1 LGAVK
6 NGPGDDKATSRR
18 VLRYGSMAAR
28 PSWKGHLKL
37 SLVTCPVA
45 LFNAITPAGDVHFHL
60 INPETKHRVKSVV
73 IDAATDEILER
84 KDLLKGYEFSKGKY
98 VTLTKE
104 EIDAV
109 RLESTK
115 TIDIEKFVPAE
126 DIDRLYWDNPYFLVP
141 DGRLAAEPYAVI
153 RAAMDETGQVALGRL
168 VMSQRERLVALEPRG
183 KGIVATTLRSHD
195 EVRDLKDFFSD
206 IPAVRMDK
214 EMVQI
219 ATKIMSQKEAK
230 FDPKTFED
238 RYEDA
243 LRDLIKRKRKGQ
255 NVVEAEEPEGE
266 ESNVIDLMEAL
277 QASLKKK
284 KAARTRAT
292 PARKRAAASTRK
304 RAPRKTA
311 RK

>member
-1 LGAVK
+1 M
-6 NGPGDDKATSRR
+6 AT
-18 VLRYGSMAAR
+18 R
-28 PSWKGHLKL
+28 PSWRGHLKL

-45 LFNAITPAGDVHFHL
+45 LYNAISPAGDVHFHL
-60 INPETKHRVKSVV
+60 INPDTKHRVKSVV

-84 KDLLKGYEFSKGKY
+84 KDLLKGYEFAKGKY
-98 VTLTKE
+98 VTLTKD

-115 TIDIEKFVPAE
+115 TIDIDKFVPAE

-141 DGRLAAEPYAVI
+141 DGKLAAEPFAVI
-153 RAAMDETGQVALGRL
+153 RAAMEETGQVALGRL

-195 EVRDLKDFFSD
+195 EVRDMKDYFGE

-214 EMVQI
+214 EMVQV
-219 ATKIMSQKEAK
+219 ATKIMSQKHAK

-255 NVVEAEEPEGE
+255 NVVEADAPQDE

-284 KAARTRAT
+284 GAAKAKAA
-292 PARKRAAASTRK
+292 PKKRAAASRSK

>member
-1 LGAVK
+1 
-6 NGPGDDKATSRR
+6 
-18 VLRYGSMAAR
+18 MAAR

-45 LFNAITPAGDVHFHL
+45 LYNAITPAGDVHFHL
-60 INPETKHRVKSVV
+60 INPDTKHRVKSVV
-73 IDAATDEILER
+73 IDATTDEILER
-84 KDLLKGYEFSKGKY
+84 KDLLKGYEFAKGKY

-115 TIDIEKFVPAE
+115 TIDIDKFVPAE

-141 DGRLAAEPYAVI
+141 DGKLAAEPYAVI
-153 RAAMDETGQVALGRL
+153 RAAMEKTGQVALGRL

-183 KGIVATTLRSHD
+183 KGIVVTTLRSHD

-214 EMVQI
+214 EMIHV

-255 NVVEAEEPEGE
+255 NVVEADEPEDE
-266 ESNVIDLMEAL
+266 ESNVVDLMEAL

-284 KAARTRAT
+284 GARANAP

>member
-1 LGAVK
+1 LLRS
-6 NGPGDDKATSRR
+6 PLMAT
-18 VLRYGSMAAR
+18 R
-28 PSWKGHLKL
+28 PSWRGHIKL

-45 LFNAITPAGDVHFHL
+45 LYNAISPAGDVHFHL
-60 INPETKHRVKSVV
+60 INPDTKHRVKSVV

-84 KDLLKGYEFSKGKY
+84 KDLLKGFEFAKGKY

-115 TIDIEKFVPAE
+115 TIDIDKFVPAG

-141 DGRLAAEPYAVI
+141 DGKLAAEPFAVI
-153 RAAMDETGQVALGRL
+153 RAAMEESGQVALGRL

-183 KGIVATTLRSHD
+183 KGIIATTLRSHD
-195 EVRDLKDFFSD
+195 EVRDMKDFFGE
-206 IPAVRMDK
+206 IPAVRTDK
-214 EMVQI
+214 EMVEV
-219 ATKIMSQKEAK
+219 AGKIMSQKHAK
-230 FDPKTFED
+230 FDPTTFED

-255 NVVEAEEPEGE
+255 NVIETDEPESE

-284 KAARTRAT
+284 KSAAKTAKT
-292 PARKRAAASTRK
+292 KAAPKKRAAASGAK
-304 RAPRKTA
+304 RTSRKTA

>member
-1 LGAVK
+1 
-6 NGPGDDKATSRR
+6 
-18 VLRYGSMAAR
+18 MAAR

-45 LFNAITPAGDVHFHL
+45 LYNAITPAGDVHFHL
-60 INPETKHRVKSVV
+60 INPDTKHRVKSVV
-73 IDAATDEILER
+73 IDATTDEILER

-115 TIDIEKFVPAE
+115 TIDIDKFVPAE

-141 DGRLAAEPYAVI
+141 DGKLAAEPYAVI
-153 RAAMDETGQVALGRL
+153 RAAMEETGQVALGRL

-195 EVRDLKDFFSD
+195 EVRDFKDFFSD

-214 EMVQI
+214 EMVSV
-219 ATKIMSQKEAK
+219 ATKIMSQKQAK

-243 LRDLIKRKRKGQ
+243 LRDLIKRKRRGQ
-255 NVVEAEEPEGE
+255 NVVEADEPEDE
-266 ESNVIDLMEAL
+266 ESNVVDLMEAL
-277 QASLKKK
+277 QASLKKR
-284 KAARTRAT
+284 AARAKAP
-292 PARKRAAASTRK
+292 PARKRAAASTRR

>member
-1 LGAVK
+1 
-6 NGPGDDKATSRR
+6 
-18 VLRYGSMAAR
+18 MAAR

-60 INPETKHRVKSVV
+60 INPETRHRVKSVV
-73 IDAATDEILER
+73 IDAATDEILDR
-84 KDLLKGYEFSKGKY
+84 NDLLKGYEFSKGKY

-126 DIDRLYWDNPYFLVP
+126 DIDRLYWDSPYFLVP
-141 DGRLAAEPYAVI
+141 DGKLAAEPYAVI
-153 RAAMDETGQVALGRL
+153 RAAMEETGQVALGRL
-168 VMSQRERLVALEPRG
+168 VMSQRERLVALEPRS

-206 IPAVRMDK
+206 IPAVRMDR
-214 EMVQI
+214 EMVSV

-243 LRDLIKRKRKGQ
+243 LRELIKRKRKGQ
-255 NVVEAEEPEGE
+255 NVVEAEAPEEE

-284 KAARTRAT
+284 ASGAKA
-292 PARKRAAASTRK
+292 PARKRAAAASR
-304 RAPRKTA
+304 RRSPRKTA

>member
-1 LGAVK
+1 
-6 NGPGDDKATSRR
+6 
-18 VLRYGSMAAR
+18 MAAR
-28 PSWKGHLKL
+28 PSWRGHLKL

-45 LFNAITPAGDVHFHL
+45 LYNAITPAGDVHFHL

-73 IDAATDEILER
+73 IDATTDEILDR

-115 TIDIEKFVPAE
+115 TIDIGKFVPAE

-141 DGRLAAEPYAVI
+141 DGKLAAEPFAVI
-153 RAAMDETGQVALGRL
+153 RAAMEETQRVALGRV

-195 EVRDLKDFFSD
+195 EVRDLKDFFGD
-206 IPAVRMDK
+206 IPTIRTDK

-219 ATKIMSQKEAK
+219 ATRIMSQKHAK
-230 FDPKTFED
+230 FDPATFED

-255 NVVEAEEPEGE
+255 NVVEADEPEQK
-266 ESNVIDLMEAL
+266 ESNIIDLMEAL

-284 KAARTRAT
+284 AAARA
-292 PARKRAAASTRK
+292 PAKRAAAA
-304 RAPRKTA
+304 RARSPRKTA
-311 RK
+311 KKKSARK

>member
-1 LGAVK
+1 
-6 NGPGDDKATSRR
+6 
-18 VLRYGSMAAR
+18 
-28 PSWKGHLKL
+28 
-37 SLVTCPVA
+37 VTCPVA
-45 LFNAITPAGDVHFHL
+45 LYNAITPAGDVHFHL
-60 INPETKHRVKSVV
+60 INPDTKHRVKSVV
-73 IDAATDEILER
+73 IDATTDEILER
-84 KDLLKGYEFSKGKY
+84 KDLLKGYEFAKGKY

-115 TIDIEKFVPAE
+115 TIDIDKFVPAE

-141 DGRLAAEPYAVI
+141 DGKLAAEPYAVI
-153 RAAMDETGQVALGRL
+153 RAAMEETGQVALGRL

-183 KGIVATTLRSHD
+183 KGIVVTTLRSHD

-214 EMVQI
+214 EMIHV

-255 NVVEAEEPEGE
+255 NVVEADEPEDE
-266 ESNVIDLMEAL
+266 ESNVVDLMEAL

-284 KAARTRAT
+284 GVRAKSA
-292 PARKRAAASTRK
+292 PARKRAAAATGK

>member
-1 LGAVK
+1 M
-6 NGPGDDKATSRR
+6 AT
-18 VLRYGSMAAR
+18 R
-28 PSWKGHLKL
+28 PSWRGHLKL

-45 LFNAITPAGDVHFHL
+45 LYNAISPAGDVHFHL
-60 INPETKHRVKSVV
+60 INPDTKHRVKSVV
-73 IDAATDEILER
+73 IDATTDEILER

-98 VTLTKE
+98 VTLTKD

-115 TIDIEKFVPAE
+115 TIDIDKFVPAE
-126 DIDRLYWDNPYFLVP
+126 DIDRLYWDHPYFLVP
-141 DGRLAAEPYAVI
+141 DGKLAAEPFAVI
-153 RAAMDETGQVALGRL
+153 RAAMEETGQVALGRL
-168 VMSQRERLVALEPRG
+168 VMSTRERLVALEPRG

-195 EVRDLKDFFSD
+195 EVRDTKQFFGD

-214 EMVQI
+214 EMVSV
-219 ATKIMSQKEAK
+219 ATKIMGQKEAK

-255 NVVEAEEPEGE
+255 DVIEAEEPEHE
-266 ESNVIDLMEAL
+266 DLNVIDLMDAL

-284 KAARTRAT
+284 GAAAKA
-292 PARKRAAASTRK
+292 PARKRAAATTR
-304 RAPRKTA
+304 RRGPRKTA

>member
-1 LGAVK
+1 
-6 NGPGDDKATSRR
+6 
-18 VLRYGSMAAR
+18 MAAR
-28 PSWKGHLKL
+28 PSWRGHLKL

-45 LFNAITPAGDVHFHL
+45 LYNAISPAGDVHFHL
-60 INPETKHRVKSVV
+60 INPDTKHRVKSVV

-84 KDLLKGYEFSKGKY
+84 KDLLKGYEFAKGKY

-115 TIDIEKFVPAE
+115 TIDIDKFVPAE

-141 DGRLAAEPYAVI
+141 DGKLAAEPFAVI
-153 RAAMDETGQVALGRL
+153 RAAMEETGQVALGRL

-195 EVRDLKDFFSD
+195 EVRDMKDYFGE

-214 EMVQI
+214 EMVQV
-219 ATKIMSQKEAK
+219 ATKIMSQKHAK

-255 NVVEAEEPEGE
+255 NVVETDEPQDE

-284 KAARTRAT
+284 GAAKAKSS
-292 PARKRAAASTRK
+292 PKKRAAASSAK
-304 RAPRKTA
+304 RAPRKIA

>member
-1 LGAVK
+1 M
-6 NGPGDDKATSRR
+6 D
-18 VLRYGSMAAR
+18 MAAR
-28 PSWKGHLKL
+28 PSWRGHLKL

-45 LFNAITPAGDVHFHL
+45 LYNAITPAGDVHFHL

-73 IDAATDEILER
+73 IDATTDEILDR

-98 VTLTKE
+98 VTLTQD
-104 EIDAV
+104 EIKAV

-115 TIDIEKFVPAE
+115 TIDIDKFVPAE
-126 DIDRLYWDNPYFLVP
+126 DIDRLYWDNPYYLVP
-141 DGRLAAEPYAVI
+141 DGKLAAEPFAVI
-153 RAAMDETGQVALGRL
+153 RAAMEETEQVALGRL

-195 EVRDLKDFFSD
+195 EVRDMKQFFGD
-206 IPAVRMDK
+206 IPTVRMDK
-214 EMVQI
+214 EMVAV
-219 ATKIMSQKEAK
+219 ATKIMAQKQAK

-243 LRDLIKRKRKGQ
+243 LRDLIKRKRKGED
-255 NVVEAEEPEGE
+255 VVEAEEPEPE

-277 QASLKKK
+277 RASLKKK
-284 KAARTRAT
+284 GSSAKA
-292 PARKRAAASTRK
+292 PARKRAAAASRR

>member
-1 LGAVK
+1 
-6 NGPGDDKATSRR
+6 
-18 VLRYGSMAAR
+18 MAAR

-45 LFNAITPAGDVHFHL
+45 LYNAITPAGDVHFHL
-60 INPETKHRVKSVV
+60 INPDTKHRVKSVV

-115 TIDIEKFVPAE
+115 TIDIDKFVPTE
-126 DIDRLYWDNPYFLVP
+126 DIDRLYWDNPYFLIP
-141 DGRLAAEPYAVI
+141 DGKLAAEPYAVI
-153 RAAMDETGQVALGRL
+153 RAAMEETGQVALGRL

-206 IPAVRMDK
+206 IPVVRMDK
-214 EMVQI
+214 EMIHV

-243 LRDLIKRKRKGQ
+243 LRDLIQRKRRGQ
-255 NVVEAEEPEGE
+255 NVVEADEPEDE
-266 ESNVIDLMEAL
+266 ESNVVDLMEAL

-284 KAARTRAT
+284 AARAKAP
-292 PARKRAAASTRK
+292 PARKRAAASTRR
-304 RAPRKTA
+304 RAARKTA